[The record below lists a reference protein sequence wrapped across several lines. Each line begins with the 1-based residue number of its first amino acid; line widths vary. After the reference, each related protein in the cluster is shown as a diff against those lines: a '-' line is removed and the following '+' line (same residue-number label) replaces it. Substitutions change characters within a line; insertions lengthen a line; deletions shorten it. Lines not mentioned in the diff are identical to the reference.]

1 MDRNWYGYI
10 ELYYNGLS
18 DNDYA
23 DQLLDPAVSDRLD
36 RGELFAL
43 GRWYASANVNLEIH
57 PLVNTYITPIINL
70 HDGSGILLPRVVY
83 DFSDNIRI
91 SLTLL
96 LNWGAAGTEYGGFV
110 IPDTGFTTAPAD
122 TVSAWITWFF

>member
-1 MDRNWYGYI
+1 PRLI
-10 ELYYNGLS
+10 EKL
-18 DNDYA
+18 
-23 DQLLDPAVSDRLD
+23 

-57 PLVNTYITPIINL
+57 PLVNAYITPIINL

-110 IPDTGFTTAPAD
+110 ITDTGFTTAPAD